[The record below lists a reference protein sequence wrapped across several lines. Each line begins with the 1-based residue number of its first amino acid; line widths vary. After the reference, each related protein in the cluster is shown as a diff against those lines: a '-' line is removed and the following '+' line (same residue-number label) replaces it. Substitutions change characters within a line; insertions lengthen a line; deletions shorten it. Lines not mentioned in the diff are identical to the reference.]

1 MGGGKQ
7 SRAAGGKG
15 DGSEGG
21 GGEGATSAT
30 RAHGEF
36 IVLCAVGCPG
46 HPNAW
51 DGALYSPRRWAL
63 DGACYCRT
71 FVLFRRPCS
80 GAAAMLLHVHLL
92 SAVGAGEPAALR
104 VLIPLER
111 ALISDF

>member
-7 SRAAGGKG
+7 SRADGRKG

-30 RAHGEF
+30 RAHGAF

-51 DGALYSPRRWAL
+51 DGGALGSAAYRRALYSPKRGAL
-63 DGACYCRT
+63 DGCYCRT
-71 FVLFRRPCS
+71 FVLFIRPFS
-80 GAAAMLLHVHLL
+80 GAAALLLHLL
-92 SAVGAGEPAALR
+92 SAVGAGQPAAL
-104 VLIPLER
+104 
-111 ALISDF
+111 